1 MRVLLANKDNVKQ
14 LIILGNG
21 FDLQCGIKTTY
32 SSFIEYVL
40 TNKYKSYLEQLSQ
53 NNLTAIESF
62 EKYVQNLVNCYNDD
76 LVIFS

>member
-32 SSFIEYVL
+32 SSFYRICINE
-40 TNKYKSYLEQLSQ
+40 
-53 NNLTAIESF
+53 
-62 EKYVQNLVNCYNDD
+62 
-76 LVIFS
+76 